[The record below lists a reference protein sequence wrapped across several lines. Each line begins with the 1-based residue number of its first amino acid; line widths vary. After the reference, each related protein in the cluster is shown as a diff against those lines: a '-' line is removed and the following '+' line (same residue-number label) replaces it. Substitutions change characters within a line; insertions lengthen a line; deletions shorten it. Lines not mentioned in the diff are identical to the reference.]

1 MTSVQDDIHL
11 QVAPKLLVLQTIPT
25 LHAVGHVPL
34 PQNLQD
40 TSEWTLDYPPLFA
53 WFEWVLSQVAA
64 RVDAAM
70 VQVDNLSYSA
80 WSCVVFQRGSVMVCD
95 LVLLYAVQQ

>member
-1 MTSVQDDIHL
+1 MPALDAVSHVHPNTGCSNPCPPHL
-11 QVAPKLLVLQTIPT
+11 P
-25 LHAVGHVPL
+25 
-34 PQNLQD
+34 LQD

-70 VQVDNLSYSA
+70 VQVDNLGYSA
-80 WSCVVFQRGSVMVCD
+80 WSCVAFQRGSVMVAD
-95 LVLLYAVQQ
+95 LVLLFAVHQ

>member
-1 MTSVQDDIHL
+1 M
-11 QVAPKLLVLQTIPT
+11 PLLL
-25 LHAVGHVPL
+25 LPL
-34 PQNLQD
+34 SRNLQD

-64 RVDAAM
+64 QVDAAM
-70 VQVDNLSYSA
+70 VQVDNLSYSS
-80 WSCVVFQRGSVMVCD
+80 WSCVVFHRGSVMFSD

>member
-1 MTSVQDDIHL
+1 M
-11 QVAPKLLVLQTIPT
+11 LQTIPT

-34 PQNLQD
+34 PLPLPQTLQD

-53 WFEWVLSQVAA
+53 WFEWVLSQVAV

-80 WSCVVFQRGSVMVCD
+80 WSCVVFQRGSVMVSD